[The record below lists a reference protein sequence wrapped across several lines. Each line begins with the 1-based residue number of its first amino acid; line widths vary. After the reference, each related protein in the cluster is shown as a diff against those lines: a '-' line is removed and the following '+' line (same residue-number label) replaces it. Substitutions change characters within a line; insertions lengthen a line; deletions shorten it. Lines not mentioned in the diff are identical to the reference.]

1 MFNSDTYNILEQ
13 YNIILE
19 AYKNSLGS
27 IVGVANASGQPS
39 AGGLNGNW
47 GGSMPKLISLLP
59 MGNWKAYSLKRGRK
73 NTKSGYMSDH
83 YVGNTTAY
91 AADFGLT
98 TTFNGNVEAG
108 TQFAIAVARNCGVN
122 VTSWK
127 PYEGKDFKHYTP
139 DGFRIQIIWLSNVGG
154 NHYDHVHL
162 GVKRSSNVGIET
174 QNNLPENDADENINQ
189 NNDSPESTNQNNNTP
204 PENNTFGQ
212 TLTDIGNSA
221 LDYSKS
227 AMQSGLK
234 GVLNQ
239 AWGAIA
245 SSEGGKKLKNLINI

>member
-1 MFNSDTYNILEQ
+1 MFNSDTHNISEQ

-91 AADFGLT
+91 AADFGLN
-98 TTFNGNVEAG
+98 TTFNGNIEAG

-127 PYEGKDFKHYTP
+127 PYEGRDFKHYTP
-139 DGFRIQIIWLSNVGG
+139 DGFRVQIIWLSNVGG
-154 NHYDHVHL
+154 NHYDHVHV
-162 GVKRSSNVGIET
+162 GVARSSNVGIE
-174 QNNLPENDADENINQ
+174 QNNTIPDDKEENVDKD
-189 NNDSPESTNQNNNTP
+189 TNATP
-204 PENNTFGQ
+204 PENNSWKD
-212 TLTDIGNSA
+212 TLQNAGNA
-221 LDYSKS
+221 VMDFSKS
-227 AMQSGLK
+227 AMQNALQGTLS
-234 GVLNQ
+234 Q

-245 SSEGGKKLKNLINI
+245 SSEGGKKLQNFINK